1 MTQNTDITRDHRLEK
16 KVLDALEEV
25 KDPEI
30 PAISVVDLGI
40 IIDVKATKD
49 GEVTIRMTPTFSGCP
64 ALQLIQYQV
73 RKKARE
79 TGGVKNA
86 EVEVDFDTQWTSN
99 RISEK
104 GRKAIKKFGLAPP
117 PRFEGDLEVETI
129 INVACPFCDS
139 NDTILKS
146 AFGSTLC
153 RSIHFCNSC
162 EQSFE
167 QFKPL

>member
-1 MTQNTDITRDHRLEK
+1 MTTKVSPRDLEK
-16 KVLDALEEV
+16 RVWQALEEV

-40 IIDVKATKD
+40 IIDISATED

-64 ALQLIQYQV
+64 ALQLIQFQV

-79 TGGVKNA
+79 TEGVMNA
-86 EVEVDFDTQWTSN
+86 EVQVDFDTQWSSN
-99 RISEK
+99 RISDK
-104 GRKAIKKFGLAPP
+104 GRKAIKEFGLAPP
-117 PRFEGDLEVETI
+117 ARYEDDLDVETI
-129 INVACPFCDS
+129 RDVACPFCDS
-139 NDTILKS
+139 EDTVLKS

-153 RSIHFCNSC
+153 RAIHYCNTC
-162 EQSFE
+162 EQAFE